1 MEVDAVPH
9 GFRSTFVD
17 WAAERTSYPVELRE
31 MALAHTLGD
40 KTQAAYQRG
49 DMFERRRA
57 LMNDWAAFIDTPPNN
72 GNIIQFK
79 AAKASQ

>member
-1 MEVDAVPH
+1 
-9 GFRSTFVD
+9 
-17 WAAERTSYPVELRE
+17 

-57 LMNDWAAFIDTPPNN
+57 LMSDWAEYIDTPPIT
-72 GNIIQFK
+72 GNIIQIKDGLKNPFTK
-79 AAKASQ
+79 VLPGY

>member
-1 MEVDAVPH
+1 
-9 GFRSTFVD
+9 
-17 WAAERTSYPVELRE
+17 

-57 LMNDWAAFIDTPPNN
+57 LMSDWAEYIDTPPIT
-72 GNIIQFK
+72 GNIIQIK
-79 AAKASQ
+79 TA